1 MRRIAACLTVCL
13 LFPSVSFAEGFTA
26 RCLPETHKKYAST
39 TTTSYEEVG
48 SAWNDILKEGTR
60 VPKSEIKDAF
70 SFDGENVA
78 LPEFMMQLNPTPEVA
93 LLHNNDH
100 SLMFT
105 VAMMRP
111 DDGVNFNVSLT
122 TYVLHKGN
130 GKLIITQTATYSIDP
145 LDRYIANAAIKTFD
159 CELKPLD

>member
-1 MRRIAACLTVCL
+1 MRRIAASLCL
-13 LFPSVSFAEGFTA
+13 LFPSLSFADGFTA
-26 RCLPETHKKYAST
+26 SCLPETHKKYAST

-70 SFDGENVA
+70 SFDGDNVA
-78 LPEFMMQLNPTPEVA
+78 LPDFMMQLEPAPVVE
-93 LLHNNDH
+93 LLHNNAH

-105 VAMMRP
+105 VTLRRP
-111 DDGVNFNVSLT
+111 DDGVNFNMTLT

-130 GKLIITQTATYSIDP
+130 GKLIVTSTSTYSIDP
-145 LDRYIANAAIKTFD
+145 LDRYIANGAIKTFD
-159 CELKPLD
+159 CELKPLG